1 MICFVKFDANP
12 IHYKYGESTSITS
25 INMKHV
31 SDRIQHDGKVDTS
44 YSKVR
49 ELLRRDI
56 LTHYFE
62 PGTRLKIAN
71 LVRLYNVSQM
81 PIREALQQ
89 LQGEGLIVIE
99 PHKGAYVREFDEK
112 FVSNVYD
119 IRRIIEVFLTMQSLK
134 SVTDKDIKKLEK
146 IQKDYE
152 KASMKGDVAGILK
165 YNTQFH
171 STFYRLADNEEAL
184 QIIEKHSQ
192 LINSLRSSYGFG
204 GNRVD
209 EVIFEHREILKA
221 LALRDEVLLEK
232 AAISH
237 CLNAKEDL
245 LKAMKR

>member
-1 MICFVKFDANP
+1 MK
-12 IHYKYGESTSITS
+12 K
-25 INMKHV
+25 IN
-31 SDRIQHDGKVDTS
+31 DRTQQDGKVDTS

-56 LTHYFE
+56 LSHYFP
-62 PGTRLKIAN
+62 PGNRLKIAE
-71 LVRLYNVSQM
+71 LIKLYNVSQM

-112 FVSNVYD
+112 FVSNIYD
-119 IRRIIEVFLTMQSLK
+119 IRRVIEVFLTMQSLK
-134 SVTDKDIKKLEK
+134 SVTDKDIKKLEQ
-146 IQKDYE
+146 IQKNYE
-152 KASMKGDVAGILK
+152 KSSSKGDLEGILK
-165 YNTQFH
+165 YNSQFH
-171 STFYRLADNEEAL
+171 NTFYRLADNEDAL

-221 LALRDEVLLEK
+221 LALRDEKLLEK

-237 CLNAKEDL
+237 CLNAKKDL